1 MEHMERKAPKA
12 THLWNKKTP
21 KALESSTFGAF
32 EQLVR
37 MRSAVR
43 IRPAA
48 PERKPPDRV
57 VFCFGKLRCGV
68 EVYPRRGKSAQQL
81 QQFPPKSKCL
91 GGFCYILQLFACF
104 CNLEKRPR
112 YQKTAFYQLTDQ
124 LFGKWKARYPL
135 QHNELRVFVFPTGN
149 QLAVYTRPIAIAASS
164 EVLRPLT

>member
-1 MEHMERKAPKA
+1 M
-12 THLWNKKTP
+12 
-21 KALESSTFGAF
+21 
-32 EQLVR
+32 VR

-48 PERKPPDRV
+48 PKRKPPGRV

-81 QQFPPKSKCL
+81 QHFPPKSKGF
-91 GGFCYILQLFACF
+91 GGFCYVFLQLFACF

-135 QHNELRVFVFPTGN
+135 RHKGLRVFTFPSGIIGSGDIQGGSFTSMAKSFLAGRLP
-149 QLAVYTRPIAIAASS
+149 LAVRGGYDFVDVRDMAVWLMARK
-164 EVLRPLT
+164 EKGEL